1 MRTTEMMVSPETRDL
16 ARQLLAYEAVAGK
29 TSEPAEPVA
38 VRVYEKLRRPLCAL
52 AGVAGFWSL
61 ASRALV
67 LARAEAPSLSAVRVL
82 TDGSLQGLDEIDRQI
97 DRNQDGDGGAI
108 LIAQL
113 LGLLFT
119 FIGGALTLRLVQD
132 VWPNAALN
140 GPDSVDE
147 RKDEPT
153 R

>member
-1 MRTTEMMVSPETRDL
+1 MHLAEQEMMIPPETRDL
-16 ARQLLAYEAVAGK
+16 ARRLLAYEAVAGK
-29 TSEPAEPVA
+29 NSEPMGSAA
-38 VRVYEKLRRPLCAL
+38 VRVYEKLRRPLSAL

-61 ASRALV
+61 ASRALA
-67 LARAEAPSLSAVRVL
+67 LARAEARNLGAVRIM
-82 TDGSLQGLDEIDRQI
+82 TDGSLQGLTEVEPQV
-97 DRNQDGDGGAI
+97 NQDQDSDAGA
-108 LIAQL
+108 LFIAHL

-132 VWPNAALN
+132 AWPDAALD
-140 GPDSVDE
+140 DSDNE